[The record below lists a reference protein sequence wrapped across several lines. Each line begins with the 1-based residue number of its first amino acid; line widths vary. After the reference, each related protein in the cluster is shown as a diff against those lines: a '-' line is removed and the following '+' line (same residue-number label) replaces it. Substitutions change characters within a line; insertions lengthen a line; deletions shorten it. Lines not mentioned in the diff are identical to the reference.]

1 MFGDNDPRARGQV
14 DSISLLGNTAGATS
28 AGTGPLILAGGNNI
42 TLSASTAIQGG
53 MSVTIS
59 APNQT
64 VESQTVGISN
74 LGNTSGTSGV
84 ASGGQVRLILAGGNN
99 VTLSQSVNGA
109 SATITISG
117 ANIPAQ
123 TVESQT
129 VGISN
134 LGNTSGTSGV
144 ASGGQVQL
152 VLAGGNNITLSQSLN
167 GASATITISAPNL
180 GAGGAFSAGV
190 STGGNTAGSTGIT
203 GTQYIFVGTGPI
215 SLSQSTGANGGTL
228 SINAPATS
236 SLSAGNNITLTP
248 SGSTISVIGASVL
261 SVGMSNIGNTSGT
274 TGLFSNQVVL
284 VGGNNITLSQSTGAG
299 GATITISSP
308 AIFTKSRFNP
318 YMEAVAVAG
327 QLGQGSLHLHPIPD
341 PDNFQ
346 FDRLILDVLVSLA
359 TSTTGSATFSFW
371 AGLYTRNA
379 STLSLLASASSSQGL
394 TINGTQNST
403 ILTGGK
409 LFTMGWTTTI
419 TQADLWF
426 GLVSRSTTGG
436 AAAITISNYQ
446 VSDVNSNFSGIL
458 GVASNATNQDVLGLG
473 FYSASTS
480 AMPGSI
486 GFSQIQGTNSNA
498 LRPPLYKFLSVT
510 V

>member
-1 MFGDNDPRARGQV
+1 MFGDNDPKARGQV
-14 DSISLLGNTAGATS
+14 DSISLLGNTAGVSS

-109 SATITISG
+109 SATITIS
-117 ANIPAQ
+117 AFN
-123 TVESQT
+123 QT
-129 VGISN
+129 VGSDSIGMSN
-134 LGNTSGTSGV
+134 IGNTSGTTGM
-144 ASGGQVQL
+144 ASGDQVRF
-152 VLAGGNNITLSQSLN
+152 VFAGGNNITLSQSIN
-167 GASATITISAPNL
+167 GASGTITISAPNL
-180 GAGGAFSAGV
+180 GGGAGFSAGV
-190 STGGNTAGSTGIT
+190 STGGNTAGSTGVT
-203 GTQYIFVGTGPI
+203 GTQYVFVGTGPI
-215 SLSQSTGANGGTL
+215 SLSQSTGAAGGTL

-236 SLSAGNNITLTP
+236 SLSAGNNITITP
-248 SGSTISVIGASVL
+248 NVSTISIIGPNML

-274 TGLFSNQVVL
+274 TGLFSNQVIL